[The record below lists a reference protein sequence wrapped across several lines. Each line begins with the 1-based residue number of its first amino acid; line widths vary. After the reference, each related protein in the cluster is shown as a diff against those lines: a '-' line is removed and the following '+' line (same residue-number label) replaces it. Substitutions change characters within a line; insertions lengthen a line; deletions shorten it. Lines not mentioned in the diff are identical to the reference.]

1 MPPMLGVCKQ
11 ACHNQSADCLILY
24 FKKGGMC
31 MVKDLVIV
39 SGPSFNELWESL
51 EKYFK
56 GEKKEVFFRIVYIG
70 PEDKAHLFGTS
81 SEDKELI
88 KNPEKYRAEKYIGQ
102 ITGLAASGGEEEGKP
117 AFVDIKGIV
126 RREYD
131 KYSHDLQINDYNT
144 RRPYDG
150 SARIIK
156 MKRRKRT
163 NPKKNGKEYIDP
175 RKKGKEFIN
184 PKKKVMEKEYFNPRK
199 KKKGKARPRTK
210 RETGQ

>member
-1 MPPMLGVCKQ
+1 
-11 ACHNQSADCLILY
+11 
-24 FKKGGMC
+24 

-39 SGPSFNELWESL
+39 SGPSLNELWESL

-70 PEDKAHLFGTS
+70 PEDKAHLFGAS
-81 SEDKELI
+81 SEGKELI
-88 KNPEKYRAEKYIGQ
+88 KDPEKYRAEKYIGQ

-131 KYSHDLQINDYNT
+131 KYSHELQINDYNT

-156 MKRRKRT
+156 MKRQKRTNPKKNGKEYT

-175 RKKGKEFIN
+175 RKKGKKVID
-184 PKKKVMEKEYFNPRK
+184 PKKKIMEKEYFNPRK